1 MAEATSYHIFPPNLL
16 ISLKNIKVSW
26 FPWPQTHGCH
36 MRCMNSMVPSLPDE
50 AEGHPSRERE
60 LRNGG
65 KREAGSGERRGCGRG
80 EEGDR
85 ERGMSER
92 KRKQKAD
99 MQVKQEQDKWLACPR
114 VSTEAVNPVTAF
126 VRLRN

>member
-1 MAEATSYHIFPPNLL
+1 MGASGRQGVG
-16 ISLKNIKVSW
+16 K
-26 FPWPQTHGCH
+26 
-36 MRCMNSMVPSLPDE
+36 
-50 AEGHPSRERE
+50 EGGVAGGRRGQRKGNERE
-60 LRNGG
+60 
-65 KREAGSGERRGCGRG
+65 
-80 EEGDR
+80 
-85 ERGMSER
+85 